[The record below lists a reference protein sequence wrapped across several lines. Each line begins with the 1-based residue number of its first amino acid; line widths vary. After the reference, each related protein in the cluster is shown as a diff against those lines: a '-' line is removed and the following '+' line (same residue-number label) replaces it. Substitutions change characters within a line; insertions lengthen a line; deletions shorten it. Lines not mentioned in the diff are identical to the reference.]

1 MPVTSPAGYGL
12 SKRGAAVRFPVLH
25 FWAWQDFYEIAELS
39 FRENLGAEEGAMP
52 QYEYL
57 CKSCEKKFS
66 TILTLAQHDGSKV
79 KCPKCGGTKVDQQW
93 AAFFATTSKKS

>member
-1 MPVTSPAGYGL
+1 
-12 SKRGAAVRFPVLH
+12 
-25 FWAWQDFYEIAELS
+25 
-39 FRENLGAEEGAMP
+39 MP

-79 KCPKCGGTKVDQQW
+79 KCPKCGGTKVEQQW